1 MAHEAVAQAVVIA
14 REAGPGGAQLVA
26 YVVPAHGARP
36 DVSVLRGVLSERLPE
51 YMVPAAFVVLE
62 ALPLTPSGKLDRRA
76 LPAPER
82 QGEER
87 YRGPRTP
94 EEQLLCELYA
104 EVLGLERV
112 GIDENFFALG
122 GHSLLATRLISRVR
136 AVLGVELPVRALF
149 EAPSV
154 AVLVSRLR
162 EGRPARPALLAQ
174 VRPARLP
181 LSYAQQRLW
190 FIDQLEGASTE
201 YHMPWALRLRGELD
215 LPALERTINA
225 IVARHESL
233 RTHFVEL
240 DGEPFQRIVPG
251 LRLDVP
257 VEDLSEREERGRQA
271 AVAGAVRR
279 EWEEPFDLSRG
290 PVLRLK
296 LLRLGEREHILLLT
310 FHHIVRTAG
319 R

>member
-1 MAHEAVAQAVVIA
+1 M
-14 REAGPGGAQLVA
+14 A

-36 DVSVLRGVLSERLPE
+36 EVSALRGALSERLPE

-154 AVLVSRLR
+154 AALVSRLR

-190 FIDQLEGASTE
+190 FIDQLEGGSTE

-257 VEDLSEREERGRQA
+257 VEDLSEREERGRA
-271 AVAGAVRR
+271 SRGRGGGAPGMGGAV
-279 EWEEPFDLSRG
+279 
-290 PVLRLK
+290 
-296 LLRLGEREHILLLT
+296 
-310 FHHIVRTAG
+310 
-319 R
+319 